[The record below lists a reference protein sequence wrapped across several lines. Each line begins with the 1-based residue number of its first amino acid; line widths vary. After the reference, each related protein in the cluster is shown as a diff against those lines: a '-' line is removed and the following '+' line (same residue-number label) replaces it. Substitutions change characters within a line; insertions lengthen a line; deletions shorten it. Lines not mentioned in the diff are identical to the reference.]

1 MPTSIEWYN
10 PQSQLVSRDGGDG
23 VNQLAA
29 GAGRIAV
36 TNKAKV
42 DSMSAELLFRGILWK
57 RWLFALVS
65 LGILFL

>member
-1 MPTSIEWYN
+1 M
-10 PQSQLVSRDGGDG
+10 SRDGGDG

-57 RWLFALVS
+57 RCLFALVS